1 MKKGK
6 ILTKGQLALVLM
18 VAALGAAVWMNM
30 RFSSDK
36 YLGEATYVNQKES
49 KAAVQ
54 TSAKAENTDDYFD
67 TVKKEREKARKKIQD
82 SISETLKTERLTD
95 EDKTKIVEKSTQ
107 IADRGEKESNME
119 SILKAKGFPRAVV
132 FIGDETVNVVVQS
145 DGLTTAQTLQ
155 IQDIVVDQTSVNL
168 AKIKIVSVK

>member
-36 YLGEATYVNQKES
+36 YLGEALYVNKGENE
-49 KAAVQ
+49 AAVQ
-54 TSAKAENTDDYFD
+54 TSAKAEEEDYFAS
-67 TVKKEREKARKKIQD
+67 VRKEREKNRK
-82 SISETLKTERLTD
+82 SIEESIAETLKSERLTD
-95 EDKTKIVEKSTQ
+95 EEKKQVTEKSAQ
-107 IADRGEKESNME
+107 IADRAEKENNIE
-119 SILKAKGFPRAVV
+119 SLLKAKGFDRAVA
-132 FIGDETVNVVVQS
+132 FIGDETINVVVQS

-155 IQDIVVDQTSVNL
+155 IQDIVVDQTSINL
-168 AKIKIVSVK
+168 SNIKIISVK